1 MGNSMVVVGF
11 VVTVG
16 ANDGVIVV
24 VGDVCDDVVP
34 SVIVVSGIVVV
45 SLVVTV
51 EGKVVVVFGSVVEVN
66 KVVIASVWE

>member
-16 ANDGVIVV
+16 ANDDVIVV

-34 SVIVVSGIVVV
+34 SVVVVSGIVVV

-51 EGKVVVVFGSVVEVN
+51 EGSVVVVFGSVVEVN

>member
-16 ANDGVIVV
+16 ANDDVIVV

>member
-34 SVIVVSGIVVV
+34 SVVVVGGIVVV

-51 EGKVVVVFGSVVEVN
+51 EGNVFVVFGSVVEVN

>member
-16 ANDGVIVV
+16 ANDDVIVV
-24 VGDVCDDVVP
+24 VGDACDDVVP
-34 SVIVVSGIVVV
+34 SVVVVGGIVVV

-51 EGKVVVVFGSVVEVN
+51 EGNVFVVFGSVVEVN

>member
-1 MGNSMVVVGF
+1 MVVVGF

-16 ANDGVIVV
+16 ANDDVIVV

-34 SVIVVSGIVVV
+34 SVVVVSGIVVV

-51 EGKVVVVFGSVVEVN
+51 EGNVVVVFGSVVEVN
-66 KVVIASVWE
+66 KEVIASVWE

>member
-16 ANDGVIVV
+16 ANDDVIVV
-24 VGDVCDDVVP
+24 VGDVYDEVVP
-34 SVIVVSGIVVV
+34 SVVVVSGIVVV

-51 EGKVVVVFGSVVEVN
+51 EGNVVVVFGSVFEVN

>member
-1 MGNSMVVVGF
+1 MVVVGF

-16 ANDGVIVV
+16 ANDDVIVV

-34 SVIVVSGIVVV
+34 SVVVGSGIVVV

-51 EGKVVVVFGSVVEVN
+51 EGNVVVVFGSVVEVN

>member
-16 ANDGVIVV
+16 ANDDVIVV

-34 SVIVVSGIVVV
+34 SVVVVSGIVVV

-51 EGKVVVVFGSVVEVN
+51 EGNVFVVFGSVVEVN

>member
-16 ANDGVIVV
+16 ANDDVIVV
-24 VGDVCDDVVP
+24 VGDACDDVVP
-34 SVIVVSGIVVV
+34 SVVVSGIVVV

-51 EGKVVVVFGSVVEVN
+51 EGNVVVVFGSVVEVN

>member
-16 ANDGVIVV
+16 ANDDVIVV

-34 SVIVVSGIVVV
+34 SVVVVGGIAVV

-51 EGKVVVVFGSVVEVN
+51 EGNVVVVFGSVVEVN

>member
-1 MGNSMVVVGF
+1 MGNSMVVVGI

-16 ANDGVIVV
+16 ANDDVIVV

-34 SVIVVSGIVVV
+34 SVVVVSGIVVV

-51 EGKVVVVFGSVVEVN
+51 EGSVVVVFGSVVEVN

>member
-34 SVIVVSGIVVV
+34 SVVVVSGIVVV

>member
-16 ANDGVIVV
+16 ANDDVIVM

-34 SVIVVSGIVVV
+34 SVVVVSGIVIV
-45 SLVVTV
+45 SLVVTM
-51 EGKVVVVFGSVVEVN
+51 EGNVVVVFGSVVEVN

>member
-16 ANDGVIVV
+16 ANDDVIVV

-34 SVIVVSGIVVV
+34 SVVVVGGIVVV

-51 EGKVVVVFGSVVEVN
+51 EGNVFVVFGSVVEVN

>member
-1 MGNSMVVVGF
+1 MVVVGF

-16 ANDGVIVV
+16 ANDDVIVV

-34 SVIVVSGIVVV
+34 SVVVVSGIVVV
-45 SLVVTV
+45 SLVVPV
-51 EGKVVVVFGSVVEVN
+51 EGNVVVVFGSVVEVN

>member
-16 ANDGVIVV
+16 ANDDVIVV

-34 SVIVVSGIVVV
+34 SVVVVSGIVVV

>member
-16 ANDGVIVV
+16 ANDDVIVV

-34 SVIVVSGIVVV
+34 SVVVVSGIVVV

-51 EGKVVVVFGSVVEVN
+51 EGNVVVVFGSVVEVN
-66 KVVIASVWE
+66 KEVIASVWE

>member
-16 ANDGVIVV
+16 ANDDVIVV

-34 SVIVVSGIVVV
+34 SVVVVSGIVVV

-51 EGKVVVVFGSVVEVN
+51 EGNVVVVFGSVVEVS

>member
-16 ANDGVIVV
+16 ANDDVIVV

-34 SVIVVSGIVVV
+34 SVVVVSGIVVV
-45 SLVVTV
+45 SLVFSV
-51 EGKVVVVFGSVVEVN
+51 EGNVVVVFGSVVEVN

>member
-16 ANDGVIVV
+16 ANDDVIVV

-51 EGKVVVVFGSVVEVN
+51 EGNVFVVFGSVVEVN

>member
-16 ANDGVIVV
+16 VNDDVIVV

-34 SVIVVSGIVVV
+34 SVVVVSGIVVV
-45 SLVVTV
+45 SLVGTV
-51 EGKVVVVFGSVVEVN
+51 EGNVVVVFGSVVEVN

>member
-1 MGNSMVVVGF
+1 MGNSMVVVGI

-16 ANDGVIVV
+16 ANDDVIVV

-34 SVIVVSGIVVV
+34 SVLVVGGIVVV

-51 EGKVVVVFGSVVEVN
+51 EGNVVVVFGSVVEVN

>member
-16 ANDGVIVV
+16 ANDDVIVV

-34 SVIVVSGIVVV
+34 SVVVVSGIVIV
-45 SLVVTV
+45 SLVVTM
-51 EGKVVVVFGSVVEVN
+51 EGNVVVVFGSVVEVN

>member
-16 ANDGVIVV
+16 ANDDVIVV
-24 VGDVCDDVVP
+24 EGDVCDDVVP
-34 SVIVVSGIVVV
+34 SVVVVGGIVVV

-51 EGKVVVVFGSVVEVN
+51 EGNVVVVFGSVVEVN

>member
-1 MGNSMVVVGF
+1 MGNSMVVVGI

-24 VGDVCDDVVP
+24 VGDVCDDVVL
-34 SVIVVSGIVVV
+34 SVVVLSGIVVV

-51 EGKVVVVFGSVVEVN
+51 EGNVVVVFGSVVEVN

>member
-1 MGNSMVVVGF
+1 MGNSIVVVGI

-16 ANDGVIVV
+16 ANDDVIVV

-34 SVIVVSGIVVV
+34 SVVVV

-51 EGKVVVVFGSVVEVN
+51 EGNVVVVFGSVVEVN

>member
-16 ANDGVIVV
+16 VNDDVIVV

-34 SVIVVSGIVVV
+34 SVVVVSGIVVV
-45 SLVVTV
+45 NLVVTV
-51 EGKVVVVFGSVVEVN
+51 EGNVVVVFGSVVEVN

>member
-16 ANDGVIVV
+16 ANDDVIVV

-34 SVIVVSGIVVV
+34 SVVVVSGIVVV

-51 EGKVVVVFGSVVEVN
+51 EGNVVVVFGSVVEVN
-66 KVVIASVWE
+66 KVAIASVWE

>member
-34 SVIVVSGIVVV
+34 SVVVVGGIVVV

-51 EGKVVVVFGSVVEVN
+51 EGSVVIFFGSVVEVN

>member
-16 ANDGVIVV
+16 ANDDVIVV

-34 SVIVVSGIVVV
+34 SVLVVGGIVVV

-51 EGKVVVVFGSVVEVN
+51 EGNVVVVFGSVVEVN

>member
-1 MGNSMVVVGF
+1 MVVVGF

-16 ANDGVIVV
+16 ANDDVIVV

-34 SVIVVSGIVVV
+34 SVVVV

-51 EGKVVVVFGSVVEVN
+51 EGNVVVVFGSVVEVN

>member
-16 ANDGVIVV
+16 ANDDVIVV

-51 EGKVVVVFGSVVEVN
+51 EGNVVAVFGSVVKVN

>member
-34 SVIVVSGIVVV
+34 SVVVVRGIVVV

-51 EGKVVVVFGSVVEVN
+51 ECNVVVVFGSVVEVN

>member
-1 MGNSMVVVGF
+1 MVVVGF

-16 ANDGVIVV
+16 VNDDVIVV

-34 SVIVVSGIVVV
+34 SVVVVSGIVVV

-51 EGKVVVVFGSVVEVN
+51 EGNVVVVFGSVVEVN
-66 KVVIASVWE
+66 KKVIASVWE

>member
-34 SVIVVSGIVVV
+34 SVVVVGGIVVV

-51 EGKVVVVFGSVVEVN
+51 EGSVVVVFGSVVEVN

>member
-1 MGNSMVVVGF
+1 MVVVGF

-34 SVIVVSGIVVV
+34 SVVVVSGIVVV
-45 SLVVTV
+45 SLVFSV
-51 EGKVVVVFGSVVEVN
+51 EGNVVVVFGSVVEVN